1 VLRLRSGLQTTL
13 FAVRNDVSM
22 RLLDRLGSRS
32 GRPPALTCAGAQQ
45 SSRLARRRMQTGC
58 VLSLVNENYKYS
70 IYIFRPRPTVN
81 AQSSRP
87 WLVSVA
93 VATHVATQEGCIV
106 MLRYDTF
113 RNKKPLIIG
122 ALAWFLLVLQRLEPA

>member
-1 VLRLRSGLQTTL
+1 
-13 FAVRNDVSM
+13 
-22 RLLDRLGSRS
+22 
-32 GRPPALTCAGAQQ
+32 
-45 SSRLARRRMQTGC
+45 MQTGC

-106 MLRYDTF
+106 MLRYLKF
-113 RNKKPLIIG
+113 RHSR
-122 ALAWFLLVLQRLEPA
+122 LLPAGISAVASDDHNADGIPQR